1 MKKII
6 GTLITVFLL
15 IGFIVVAGKS
25 FHSIKSRQ
33 ENASKNQIAQPA
45 LQFVGLKEGTG
56 VRTIPA
62 MATLKS
68 WATIKIMPET
78 AGKIILLNKR
88 EGDRVTTGEVIARI
102 ESDELQTQLR
112 ASLTVAAKWVCRPWL
127 LLKPL

>member
-112 ASLTVAAKWVCRPWL
+112 ASLTVAAKWV
-127 LLKPL
+127 